1 MMVASAQQH
10 FVDPLYGDGWLASD
24 LIQLGSSA
32 AAASS
37 HAATFRMP
45 FGLVERLLPIGR
57 CVHRLCVKIAF
68 INVYEYEPHEFRHSL
83 DTSYIKT
90 LTIFLLLDWRPSKIF
105 MKFECQNTEQ
115 HQKISSKIYKSSSC
129 CFTIFFMYISLFV
142 LSFSNS

>member
-1 MMVASAQQH
+1 MVASAQQH

-83 DTSYIKT
+83 DLKSCFY
-90 LTIFLLLDWRPSKIF
+90 FLHKNTNNFFITGLAAQ
-105 MKFECQNTEQ
+105 QNFYE
-115 HQKISSKIYKSSSC
+115 I
-129 CFTIFFMYISLFV
+129 
-142 LSFSNS
+142 